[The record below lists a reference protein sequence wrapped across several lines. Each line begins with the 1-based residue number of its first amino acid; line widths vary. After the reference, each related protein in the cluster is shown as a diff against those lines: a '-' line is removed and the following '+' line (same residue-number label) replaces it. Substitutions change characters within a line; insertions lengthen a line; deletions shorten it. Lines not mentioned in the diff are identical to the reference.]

1 MSAGMIRMMAGGPV
15 DVIGDVHGEIDAL
28 LRLVGSMGYASDGS
42 HPEGRRV
49 VFIGD
54 LTDRGPNSVEVA
66 RLAMDWV
73 GRGVAECL
81 LGNHELNI
89 LRNDPK
95 AGNAW
100 ILGPERAEQQP
111 GGEFAHSQVADE
123 AFRQR
128 YVAFVATLP
137 VALERSDLRLVHAA
151 WVSSEIDLLRA
162 VEGPVLPVFQRY
174 ESAIV
179 PGLVRDGLQAQAD
192 AEEEQYGKALHDRH
206 GKVPLLPGI
215 GRCDARYQMGNP
227 VRVVTSGAERL
238 AKTPFWS
245 AGKWRMCDRVQ
256 WWQEY
261 SEDVPVIV
269 GHYWRRFRPI
279 AGSDHAETKPN
290 LFGGVAPTEWLGP
303 KRNVFCVDYS
313 VGARYEERKAW
324 KTAFDTRLMAMRW
337 PERELW
343 GEDGRVY

>member
-1 MSAGMIRMMAGGPV
+1 
-15 DVIGDVHGEIDAL
+15 
-28 LRLVGSMGYASDGS
+28 
-42 HPEGRRV
+42 
-49 VFIGD
+49 
-54 LTDRGPNSVEVA
+54 
-66 RLAMDWV
+66 
-73 GRGVAECL
+73 
-81 LGNHELNI
+81 
-89 LRNDPK
+89 
-95 AGNAW
+95 
-100 ILGPERAEQQP
+100 
-111 GGEFAHSQVADE
+111 
-123 AFRQR
+123 
-128 YVAFVATLP
+128 
-137 VALERSDLRLVHAA
+137 
-151 WVSSEIDLLRA
+151 
-162 VEGPVLPVFQRY
+162 
-174 ESAIV
+174 
-179 PGLVRDGLQAQAD
+179 
-192 AEEEQYGKALHDRH
+192 
-206 GKVPLLPGI
+206 
-215 GRCDARYQMGNP
+215 
-227 VRVVTSGAERL
+227 L